1 MTRWSPDSIDA
12 SDVEDRRFGRR
23 SPGGRALRELS
34 LDALRRAD
42 GPLPLA
48 EVACRVVADKSDRDP
63 PVAPREEVQRVY
75 LALVRYQIPQLEQ
88 RGVVEYSDDD
98 GTVQLVGPGTP

>member
-1 MTRWSPDSIDA
+1 MTTWSPDSIDVSGA
-12 SDVEDRRFGRR
+12 EGRRFGRT
-23 SPGGRALRELS
+23 SPGGRALRELT

-63 PVAPREEVQRVY
+63 PAAPRKEVQRVY
-75 LALVRYQIPQLEQ
+75 LALARYQIPQLEQ
-88 RGVVEYSDDD
+88 RGVVEYSEDD